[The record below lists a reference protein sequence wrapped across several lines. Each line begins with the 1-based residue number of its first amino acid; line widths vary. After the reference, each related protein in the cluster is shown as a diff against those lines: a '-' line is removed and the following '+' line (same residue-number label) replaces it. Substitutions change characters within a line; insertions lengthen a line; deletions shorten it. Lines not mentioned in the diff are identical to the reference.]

1 MQRAVIYARYSPGPN
16 QTEQS
21 IEGQVRECTKYAEL
35 HDLRIVGTYV
45 DRKISGKTDNRREFQ
60 RMIDDSEKHIFDV
73 IILYH
78 TDRFARNRYDSA
90 IYKHKLKENGVELRY
105 ATTDIP
111 KGPEGIILE
120 SIMEGWAEYYSAE
133 LSRKIKRGMRE
144 SALKCHSTGAGRC
157 LGYRT
162 AEDKSLVI
170 EPEGA
175 KAVQTVFDMYIKGK
189 SHADICR
196 YLNDCGFRTAQG
208 KLFNKNSVTHI
219 IRNKRYIGVYTYD
232 DITIEDG
239 IPAIISK
246 DTFHLAQLE
255 AARRKTAKRPKEPK
269 AEYLLSGKAFCG
281 HCQKPLVGVS
291 GTGKSGNKWYY
302 YYCQESRAKRGC
314 TKRPV
319 KRDWLER
326 EVVER
331 TVAEIL
337 QPEVIQRIAKKCYD
351 LQMEYRQDNSDV
363 LFYELKLKDVRK
375 AIKNTM
381 HAIESGVKT
390 KTLPA
395 RLQELEN
402 EEEALEAELAI
413 AKASDFVITTD
424 QIEFLLTQFAEPWEC
439 ESEEEYHRRI
449 IKCFV
454 HKVFLFDDKLLIYY
468 NVSRDGK
475 TREQSEAELLE
486 EALGEGFDKRS
497 SGSTKNKAICLW
509 QMALFLGFTRAARVT
524 LLYSM
529 ACRKSSQAL
538 STALPMC
545 CMVRPT
551 QVFMD
556 LCRGETAMPTAAP
569 STMPAP
575 IPHQNAVFSIS
586 LTLLFAQR
594 QYAPCAAKKSEIAL
608 LKSAIAVIIFLKSD
622 KKRGSLMT
630 TIYLIRHAEA
640 DGNLYR
646 RAHGWYDSVITDR
659 GYRQIAALAKR
670 FASTHFDAVYSSDRR
685 RTKTT
690 ALSVYK
696 THGLPL
702 VTTPRVREIGIGV
715 WEDHPWAELER
726 TDGEQLE
733 RFNTDAAHWHVAGG
747 EYLPDVRE
755 RMIGALREIA
765 EAHPNGTAAVFSHG
779 MAIRLTVGTLQ
790 GLSLHEIDGTGHAE
804 NTAVSRLEYENGTFR
819 VAYRDDASHLS
830 DELMSLK
837 RQAWLKNARGF
848 EGGIYYVP
856 SGAEGHFDVCRAG
869 ETVGAVSV
877 DKCENGLAVIG
888 EFWLENDVQGLGFGQ
903 QLVGQALSYARAH
916 GCERLSTGRI
926 AKSNALG
933 LCRAREWG
941 FTQTGEGADWL
952 EFQKNFE
959 YDEESCWKKLQEVI
973 EKEK

>member
-1 MQRAVIYARYSPGPN
+1 MNTVIYARYSAGPR
-16 QTEQS
+16 QTDQS
-21 IEGQVRECTKYAEL
+21 IEGQLRVCTDFCKQRGL
-35 HDLRIVGTYV
+35 TVIDTYC
-45 DRKISGKTDNRREFQ
+45 DRHISGRTDERPEFQ
-60 RMIDDSEKHIFDV
+60 RLIADAKRKKFEAVVVYK
-73 IILYH
+73 
-78 TDRFARNRYDSA
+78 TDRFARNKYDSA
-90 IYKHKLKENGVELRY
+90 VYKRELKRNGIQIFY
-105 ATTDIP
+105 AAEAIP
-111 KGPEGIILE
+111 DGPEGIILE
-120 SIMEGWAEYYSAE
+120 SLMEGLAEYYSAE
-133 LSRKIKRGMRE
+133 LAQKIKRGMHE
-144 SALKCHSTGAGRC
+144 SALKCQSTGSGRP
-157 LGYRT
+157 LGYRVD
-162 AEDKSLVI
+162 EQKHFQID
-170 EPEGA
+170 PESA
-175 KAVQTVFDMYIKGK
+175 QTVQTIFEQYIKGE
-189 SHADICR
+189 SNAAICEL
-196 YLNDCGFRTAQG
+196 LNSRGLRTAQG
-208 KLFNKNSVTHI
+208 KPFNKNSINRI
-219 IRNKRYIGVYTYD
+219 IKNRKYIGEYRYH
-232 DITIEDG
+232 DIVVEG
-239 IPAIISK
+239 GMPAIISK
-246 DTFHLAQLE
+246 DTFNLAQAE
-255 AARRKTAKRPKEPK
+255 MERRRTRKAPKSPK
-269 AEYLLSGKAFCG
+269 AEYLLAGRLFCG
-281 HCQKPLVGVS
+281 HCKGPMQGVS

-302 YYCQESRAKRGC
+302 YYCGNTRGKNKTCDKKQVSRDR
-314 TKRPV
+314 
-319 KRDWLER
+319 LER
-326 EVVER
+326 AVVDF
-331 TVAEIL
+331 TVRYIL
-337 QPEVIQRIAKKCYD
+337 QEEVLEELARKVHAAQERQNDTASEIA
-351 LQMEYRQDNSDV
+351 
-363 LFYELKLKDVRK
+363 FYEKKLADNKKSIANVLR
-375 AIKNTM
+375 
-381 HAIESGVKT
+381 AIESGAAT
-390 KTLPA
+390 QTLPA

-402 EEEALEAELAI
+402 EQAVILGELSFLKGKRLAFTEDQILFALMKHLEPYPGEPEQDYRRRI
-413 AKASDFVITTD
+413 ISDFV
-424 QIEFLLTQFAEPWEC
+424 
-439 ESEEEYHRRI
+439 SEVY
-449 IKCFV
+449 
-454 HKVFLFDDKLLIYY
+454 LYDDRLLIYF
-468 NVSRDGK
+468 NISSEDGK
-475 TREQSEAELLE
+475 LKSADLSNIEG
-486 EALGEGFDKRS
+486 GEFDEGLIS
-497 SGSTKNKAICLW
+497 STKNKAICQR
-509 QMALFLGFTRAARVT
+509 QMALFLGFARAARVT

-670 FASTHFDAVYSSDRR
+670 FASTRFDAVYSSDRR
-685 RTKTT
+685 RTMTT

-804 NTAVSRLEYENGTFR
+804 NTAVSCLEYEDGAFR
-819 VAYRDDASHLS
+819 VAYRDDASHL
-830 DELMSLK
+830 ENGLQTLK

-933 LCRAREWG
+933 LRRAREWG